1 MLRELLRAGA
11 AIQSASALTL
21 LVQNILAPHLLGAQA
36 YGMAVATLALP
47 SLVQGFL
54 EPMAI
59 GAAIASRR
67 ADRWAVALRLI
78 GRDMLVVGAAAVSLF
93 LVFAETRQIGV
104 GHAVAAAMFLS
115 LALLNTFLKAIAF
128 AQQLQRTIVWHYLIA
143 LVVSCVTIPVLS
155 GYGSVG
161 YLLALCAVQF
171 GVLAVFLCN
180 LQVLSLLKEIR
191 GHKSGGNE
199 MNWRHVAA
207 PYLSN
212 LMPRVAQIVMGSLI
226 VVIASIQ
233 LAPSGLAEFRITLTL
248 VNGVTYLIPLAAPM
262 LQARIAAAGGVR
274 AAIGTSHFVWV
285 RALLGIAAILIV
297 TSIVMFLYSRQLTKL
312 VLLESGVGD
321 SFAKML
327 LAAPAYALLPLL
339 AAIALG
345 DEAYRPMIIG
355 TALLS
360 LGVVAL
366 GVTAGGEAG
375 FIFGSATFASWY
387 GSVAFRRLRRAPQC

>member
-1 MLRELLRAGA
+1 LLRELLRAGA
-11 AIQSASALTL
+11 TIQSASALTL
-21 LVQNILAPHLLGAQA
+21 LVQNILAPHLLGAHA

-67 ADRWAVALRLI
+67 SARWTAALRLI
-78 GRDMLVVGAAAVSLF
+78 GRDTLIAGAAAVLLF
-93 LVFAETRQIGV
+93 LVFAKTRQIGV

-143 LVVSCVTIPVLS
+143 LFVSCVSIPVLS
-155 GYGSVG
+155 KYGSVG
-161 YLLALCAVQF
+161 YLLALCAVQI

-207 PYLSN
+207 PYTSN
-212 LMPRVAQIVMGSLI
+212 LMPRLAQIVMGSLI
-226 VVIASIQ
+226 VFIASIQ
-233 LAPSGLAEFRITLTL
+233 LSPSGLAQFRVTLTL

-262 LQARIAAAGGVR
+262 LQARIAAAGGIR
-274 AAIGTSHFVWV
+274 AAIGTSHYVWV
-285 RALLGIAAILIV
+285 RALLGIAAMLIV
-297 TSIVMFLYSRQLTKL
+297 SSIVMFLYSRQLTKL
-312 VLLESGVGD
+312 VLVESGVGD
-321 SFAKML
+321 SFANML

-345 DEAYRPMIIG
+345 DEAHRPMIIG

-366 GVTAGGEAG
+366 GVIAGGEAG
-375 FIFGSATFASWY
+375 FIFGSAAFASWY